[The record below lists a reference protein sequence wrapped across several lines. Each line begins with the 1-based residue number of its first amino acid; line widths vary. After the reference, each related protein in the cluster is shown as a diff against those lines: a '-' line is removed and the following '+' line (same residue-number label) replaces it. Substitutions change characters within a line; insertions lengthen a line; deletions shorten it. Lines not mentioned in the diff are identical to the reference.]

1 MSWEFVIFIAS
12 IVWAFVVI
20 FAISAWHDMQKR
32 KPRTIIDLL
41 QPSERQLTTLS
52 FHPRKDDESD
62 AKN

>member
-1 MSWEFVIFIAS
+1 MSWEIVVFVGS

-32 KPRTIIDLL
+32 KPRTIVDLL

-52 FHPRKDDESD
+52 IHPYKEDEND
-62 AKN
+62 A